1 MFNAHKG
8 DIMKK
13 ITIVFLLL
21 VVISTILIAGC
32 TQVQTLP
39 APSPAVTAVPTY
51 VENQQGV
58 AIIRTVAT
66 TVPTPVPTTV
76 APVATTLPSVTDPAL
91 IGTWNYRGAMLATGG
106 SGKMPVISNN
116 KGITLTFNNDGTL
129 TGFGG
134 CNNFN
139 GAYTLSGTTTDFGK
153 GISIG
158 PLASTKMYCADNAD
172 FETSYLNNLQQT
184 LTYSITNNK
193 MMLRTSYA
201 SQLSYNKA

>member
-1 MFNAHKG
+1 
-8 DIMKK
+8 MKK

-21 VVISTILIAGC
+21 AVISTMLIAGC

-66 TVPTPVPTTV
+66 TVPAPLPPTPLPTT
-76 APVATTLPSVTDPAL
+76 PITIATPPPPTTDPAL
-91 IGTWNYRGAMLATGG
+91 TGTWNYKEAMLSTGG
-106 SGKMPVISNN
+106 SGKVPVISNT

-129 TGFGG
+129 TGFSG

-139 GAYTLSGTTTDFGK
+139 GGYTLSGKTTDFGK

-158 PLASTKMYCADNAD
+158 PLASTMMYCADTAD
-172 FETSYLNNLQQT
+172 FETAYLNNLRQT
-184 LTYSITNNK
+184 QTYSITNNK

-201 SQLSYNKA
+201 SQLSYDKA

>member
-1 MFNAHKG
+1 
-8 DIMKK
+8 MKK
-13 ITIVFLLL
+13 TTLIFLLL
-21 VVISTILIAGC
+21 AVISTMLIAGC

-51 VENQQGV
+51 VQNQQGV

-76 APVATTLPSVTDPAL
+76 ATVATPSPVTDPAL
-91 IGTWNYRGAMLATGG
+91 IGTWNYKGAMLASGG
-106 SGKMPVISNN
+106 SGKVPAITNTQGVI
-116 KGITLTFNNDGTL
+116 LTFNNDGTL
-129 TGFGG
+129 SGFGG

-139 GAYTLSGTTTDFGK
+139 GAYTLSGKTTDFGK
-153 GISIG
+153 EITIG
-158 PLASTKMYCADNAD
+158 PLANTLKYCADTAD
-172 FETSYLNNLQQT
+172 FETAYLNNVQRT

-201 SQLSYNKA
+201 SQLSYDKA

>member
-1 MFNAHKG
+1 
-8 DIMKK
+8 MKK
-13 ITIVFLLL
+13 TTLIFLLL
-21 VVISTILIAGC
+21 AVISTMLIAGC

-39 APSPAVTAVPTY
+39 APTPSVTPVPTY

-66 TVPTPVPTTV
+66 TVPLPTT
-76 APVATTLPSVTDPAL
+76 PITVATPTPVTDPTL
-91 IGTWNYRGAMLATGG
+91 IGTWNYNGAMLATGG
-106 SGKMPVISNN
+106 SGKVPVISNT

-129 TGFGG
+129 SGFGG

-139 GAYTLSGTTTDFGK
+139 GAYTLSGKTTDFGK

-158 PLASTKMYCADNAD
+158 PLASTMKYCADTAD
-172 FETSYLNNLQQT
+172 FETAYLNNVQKTQT
-184 LTYSITNNK
+184 YTIAGNK

-201 SQLSYNKA
+201 SQLSYEKA

>member
-1 MFNAHKG
+1 
-8 DIMKK
+8 MKK
-13 ITIVFLLL
+13 TTLIFLLL
-21 VVISTILIAGC
+21 AVISTMLIAGC

-39 APSPAVTAVPTY
+39 APAPAVTPVPTY

-66 TVPTPVPTTV
+66 TVPLPTT
-76 APVATTLPSVTDPAL
+76 PITVATPTPVTDPTL
-91 IGTWNYRGAMLATGG
+91 IGTWNYNGAMLATGG
-106 SGKMPVISNN
+106 SGKVPVISNT
-116 KGITLTFNNDGTL
+116 KGITLTFNSDGTL

-139 GAYTLSGTTTDFGK
+139 GAYTLSGITTDFGK

-158 PLASTKMYCADNAD
+158 PLASTMKYCADTAD
-172 FETSYLNNLQQT
+172 FETAYLNNIQKTQT
-184 LTYSITNNK
+184 YTITNNK

-201 SQLSYNKA
+201 SQLSYEKA

>member
-1 MFNAHKG
+1 
-8 DIMKK
+8 MKK
-13 ITIVFLLL
+13 TTLIFLLL
-21 VVISTILIAGC
+21 AVISTMLIAGC

-39 APSPAVTAVPTY
+39 APAPAVTPVPTY

-66 TVPTPVPTTV
+66 TVPLPTT
-76 APVATTLPSVTDPAL
+76 PITVATPTPVTDPTL
-91 IGTWNYRGAMLATGG
+91 IGTWNYNGAMLATGG
-106 SGKMPVISNN
+106 SGKVPVISNT
-116 KGITLTFNNDGTL
+116 KGITLTFNSDGTL

-139 GAYTLSGTTTDFGK
+139 GAYTLSGITTDFGK

-158 PLASTKMYCADNAD
+158 PLASTMKYCADTAD
-172 FETSYLNNLQQT
+172 FETAYLNNVQKTQT
-184 LTYSITNNK
+184 YTIAGNK

-201 SQLSYNKA
+201 SQLSYEKA

>member
-1 MFNAHKG
+1 
-8 DIMKK
+8 MKK

-21 VVISTILIAGC
+21 AVISTMLIAGC

-66 TVPTPVPTTV
+66 TVPAPLPTT
-76 APVATTLPSVTDPAL
+76 PITIATTPPPMTDPAL
-91 IGTWNYRGAMLATGG
+91 IGTWNYKEAMLSTGG
-106 SGKMPVISNN
+106 SGKVPVISNT

-129 TGFGG
+129 SGFSG

-139 GAYTLSGTTTDFGK
+139 GGYTLSGKTTDFGK

-158 PLASTKMYCADNAD
+158 PLASTMMYCADTAD

-184 LTYSITNNK
+184 QTYSIPNNT
-193 MMLRTSYA
+193 MMLRTSYG
-201 SQLSYNKA
+201 SQLSYVKS